1 MARGSGDK
9 DDDGEGAESPAKSR
23 ESAARVMKRRRLE
36 LGRVDLTRQ
45 LESAPEK
52 GPYREMLQKA
62 LRSVDQQISQLS

>member
-9 DDDGEGAESPAKSR
+9 DDDGEGVESPGKVR
-23 ESAARVMKRRRLE
+23 ENAARLMKRRRLE
-36 LGRVDLTRQ
+36 LGRVDLARQ

-62 LRSVDQQISQLS
+62 LRSVDQQINQLA